1 MAKQFGGIYAE
12 KLEEGLQMLLALDR
26 IDLPEWRYG
35 YTLALMGFTTDE
47 AVQIIIRLNEVR
59 REYVQDTS
67 TKH

>member
-1 MAKQFGGIYAE
+1 
-12 KLEEGLQMLLALDR
+12 MLLALDR